1 MVVKDEHI
9 PSSFL
14 TGWKVEGDPVEEVRH
29 DQAARTAVHEQD
41 LHKVPD
47 QLQLVHQLRLKFT

>member
-1 MVVKDEHI
+1 MKDEHV

-29 DQAARTAVHEQD
+29 DQAARAAVHEQD